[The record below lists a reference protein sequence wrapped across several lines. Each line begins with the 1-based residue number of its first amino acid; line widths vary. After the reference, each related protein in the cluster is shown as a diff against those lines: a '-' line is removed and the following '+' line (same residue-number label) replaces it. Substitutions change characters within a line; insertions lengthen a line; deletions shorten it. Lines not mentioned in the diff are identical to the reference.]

1 MRQTIRRLALLLPLI
16 FLVPPLDA
24 RIYRWVDDGGIVH
37 YSTTPPPAAS
47 QRELRVLDTQG
58 REQQVRPAPPTAEE
72 RERQAEA
79 REQQRQDALR
89 REDERARQQAEATAR
104 DARARQLHRAYAS
117 VDEILEQRDRRL
129 AMVENTLLLSNSQK
143 ETLRRERERIATQI
157 ERASADSRDLERYRT
172 ELADLNQRI
181 EREQLFQQRQ
191 REALNAIR
199 DHAEADIRD
208 FERFVKPAGN

>member
-47 QRELRVLDTQG
+47 QREMRVLDAQG
-58 REQQVRPAPPTAEE
+58 LERQVRPAPPTAEE
-72 RERQAEA
+72 RARDAEA
-79 REQQRQDALR
+79 RERQKQEALQRK
-89 REDERARQQAEATAR
+89 EERARHQAEVVAR
-104 DARARQLHRAYAS
+104 EARARQLHRAYAS

-129 AMVENTLLLSNSQK
+129 TMVENTLLLSRDQ
-143 ETLRRERERIATQI
+143 EATLRRERERIAAQI
-157 ERASADSRDLERYRT
+157 ERAPADSGDLQRYRS

-191 REALNAIR
+191 QEAMNAIR
-199 DHAEADIRD
+199 GHAETDIRD
-208 FERFVKPAGN
+208 FERFVVPNRN